1 MNIQPIDLPGFLR
14 AVTWPVLA
22 AIVCILFRRP
32 LNEFART
39 LGNRIQKVSI
49 GSLSLELSQATA
61 AASLQA
67 VESDIRQL
75 DAGLTPQSG
84 TAELTTVLTQLRY
97 GAPQDYILIDLGSE
111 SSRRWL
117 TSRLYI
123 LCLLLTLI
131 DRPQCLVF
139 VEDLVSVR
147 HRFVGVADSGQV
159 RWALARSYRW
169 LEAAGTGA
177 YAVSIGGLQGPLQQ
191 GLLLLNTDAIPP
203 IDPITGSLSDYQVS
217 QLLQQFLAL
226 IRLASG
232 VVPPDP
238 DKWVLLG
245 NQSYEHAGWLDGPR
259 IERVLVRRKSGNVVH
274 YAASQQLAHC
284 CRTSGNTTAS
294 EALCLGC

>member
-1 MNIQPIDLPGFLR
+1 M
-14 AVTWPVLA
+14 
-22 AIVCILFRRP
+22 
-32 LNEFART
+32 
-39 LGNRIQKVSI
+39 
-49 GSLSLELSQATA
+49 
-61 AASLQA
+61 
-67 VESDIRQL
+67 
-75 DAGLTPQSG
+75 TPQSG

-177 YAVSIGGLQGPLQQ
+177 YAVSLGGLQGPVQQ
-191 GLLLLNTDAIPP
+191 GLLLLSTDAIPP
-203 IDPITGSLSDYQVS
+203 IDPITGSLNDYQVS

-245 NQSYEHAGWLDGPR
+245 NQSYEHARWLDGPR
-259 IERVLVRRKSGNVVH
+259 IERVLGGNLETSYITLPPNNSLTAVELPVIQQHQRRFVSVVDPDKTFRGLIDRSLILESL
-274 YAASQQLAHC
+274 AAEFVKESTL
-284 CRTSGNTTAS
+284 R
-294 EALCLGC
+294 